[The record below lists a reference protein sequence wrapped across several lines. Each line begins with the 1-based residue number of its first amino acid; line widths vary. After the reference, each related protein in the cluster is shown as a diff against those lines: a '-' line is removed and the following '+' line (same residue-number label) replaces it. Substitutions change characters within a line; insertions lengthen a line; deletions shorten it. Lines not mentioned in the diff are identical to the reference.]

1 MFFVLKIILDR
12 CVLPITSFQ
21 YGPYNVEV
29 NHPEITIGKLK
40 CLGRKKARLVEIQTR
55 TSCADTD
62 AKTGWNNDPIIQI
75 CQGKNRKCFILSLT
89 NL

>member
-1 MFFVLKIILDR
+1 ME
-12 CVLPITSFQ
+12 VLPITSFQ
-21 YGPYNVEV
+21 YGPYNVEE

-40 CLGRKKARLVEIQTR
+40 CLGRKKAKLVEIQTR
-55 TSCADTD
+55 TSCANSD

-75 CQGKNRKCFILSLT
+75 CQGKDRKCFILSLT